1 MSKTKAPLIIIGMH
15 RSGTSL
21 IAGLLHKA
29 GIFMGYKQ
37 DDNNESI
44 FFQRLNEFLF
54 RQANASWDNPHNFLF
69 IDRSFKDYARGLIE
83 VHLKGL
89 RRVHYLGPLG
99 FFKYK
104 TMKNIDFPW
113 GWKDPR
119 NTFTIDIWKEIFPEA
134 RIIHVFRNPVD
145 VAESLR
151 KREYRLRMDGR
162 MGLKARIKELLL
174 KGKVYPC
181 WSVRVQDIFEGIN
194 LWCQYTEKALSLDK
208 EFGERMLHV
217 KYETFLET
225 PEESLQRIL
234 EFAGLDM
241 SKEIS
246 NVLREVKK
254 DRRYAFLNNRELL
267 SVYEKIKDLE
277 PVKRLGYHTII

>member
-37 DDNNESI
+37 DDNNESV
-44 FFQRLNEFLF
+44 FFQRLNEFIF

-69 IDRSFKDYARGLIE
+69 IDQSFKDYARGLIE
-83 VHLKGL
+83 LHLKGL
-89 RRVHYLGPLG
+89 RRVQYLGPLR
-99 FFKYK
+99 FFRYK
-104 TMKNIDFPW
+104 TIKDIDFPW

-119 NTFTIDIWKEIFPEA
+119 NTFTVDIWKEIFPEA
-134 RIIHVFRNPVD
+134 RIVHVFRNPVD
-145 VAESLR
+145 VAESL
-151 KREYRLRMDGR
+151 KNREHRLRNKGL
-162 MGLKARIKELLL
+162 GLKARVKEFLL

-181 WSVRVQDIFEGIN
+181 WSVRVLDILEGIN

-208 EFGERMLHV
+208 EFGDRILHIR
-217 KYETFLET
+217 YETLLET
-225 PEESLQRIL
+225 PEESFKRIL
-234 EFAGLDM
+234 KFAGFDM
-241 SKEIS
+241 SKDIS
-246 NVLREVKK
+246 NIVREVKK
-254 DRRYAFLNNRELL
+254 DRRYAFLNNGELL

-277 PVKRLGYHTII
+277 SVKRLGYHTII

>member
-37 DDNNESI
+37 DDNNESV
-44 FFQRLNEFLF
+44 FFQRLNEFIF

-69 IDRSFKDYARGLIE
+69 IDQSFKDYARRLIE
-83 VHLKGL
+83 LHLKGL
-89 RRVHYLGPLG
+89 RRVQYLGPLR
-99 FFKYK
+99 FFRYK
-104 TMKNIDFPW
+104 TIKDIDFPW

-119 NTFTIDIWKEIFPEA
+119 NTFTVDIWKEIFPEA
-134 RIIHVFRNPVD
+134 RIVHVFRNPVD
-145 VAESLR
+145 VAESL
-151 KREYRLRMDGR
+151 KNREHRLRNKGL
-162 MGLKARIKELLL
+162 GLKARVKEFLL

-181 WSVRVQDIFEGIN
+181 WSVRVLDILEGIN

-208 EFGERMLHV
+208 EFGDRILHIR
-217 KYETFLET
+217 YETLLET
-225 PEESLQRIL
+225 PEESFKRIL
-234 EFAGLDM
+234 KFAGFDM
-241 SKEIS
+241 SKDIS
-246 NVLREVKK
+246 NIVREVKK
-254 DRRYAFLNNRELL
+254 DRRYAFLNNGELL

-277 PVKRLGYHTII
+277 SVKRLGYHTII

>member
-37 DDNNESI
+37 DDNNESV

-69 IDRSFKDYARGLIE
+69 IDQSFKDYARGLIE
-83 VHLKGL
+83 LHLKGL
-89 RRVHYLGPLG
+89 RRVQYLGPLR
-99 FFKYK
+99 FFRYK
-104 TMKNIDFPW
+104 TIKDIDFPW

-119 NTFTIDIWKEIFPEA
+119 NTFTVDIWKEIFPEA
-134 RIIHVFRNPVD
+134 RIVHVFRNPVD
-145 VAESLR
+145 VAESL
-151 KREYRLRMDGR
+151 KNREHRLRNKGL
-162 MGLKARIKELLL
+162 GLKARVKEFLL

-181 WSVRVQDIFEGIN
+181 WSVRVLDILEGIN
-194 LWCQYTEKALSLDK
+194 LWRQYTEKALSLDK
-208 EFGERMLHV
+208 EFGDRILHIR
-217 KYETFLET
+217 YETLLET
-225 PEESLQRIL
+225 PEESFKRIL
-234 EFAGLDM
+234 KFAGFDM
-241 SKEIS
+241 SKDIS
-246 NVLREVKK
+246 NIVREVKK
-254 DRRYAFLNNRELL
+254 DRRYAFLNNGELL

-277 PVKRLGYHTII
+277 SVKRLGYHTII

>member
-1 MSKTKAPLIIIGMH
+1 MSKTKNPLIIIGMH

-21 IAGLLHKA
+21 IAGFLHKA

-54 RQANASWDNPHNFLF
+54 RQANAFWDNPHNFLF
-69 IDRSFKDYARGLIE
+69 IDQHFKDYAKGLIE
-83 VHLKGL
+83 LHLKGL
-89 RRVHYLGPLG
+89 RRVEYIGLRKFL
-99 FFKYK
+99 KYK
-104 TMKNIDFPW
+104 SIKDIDFPW

-119 NTFTIDIWKEIFPEA
+119 NTFTIDIWKEIFSEA
-134 RIIHVFRNPVD
+134 KIVHVFRNPVD

-162 MGLKARIKELLL
+162 IGLKERIKEFLLR
-174 KGKVYPC
+174 GKVYPC

-208 EFGERMLHV
+208 EFGERILHV
-217 KYETFLET
+217 KYETFLEK
-225 PEESLQRIL
+225 PEESFREIL
-234 EFAGLDM
+234 KFAGLDM
-241 SKEIS
+241 SKGIS
-246 NVLREVKK
+246 DIVKEVKK

-267 SVYEKIKDLE
+267 SVYERIKDLE
-277 PVKRLGYHTII
+277 SVKRLGYHMII

>member
-37 DDNNESI
+37 DDNNESV

-69 IDRSFKDYARGLIE
+69 IDQSFKDYARGLIE
-83 VHLKGL
+83 LHLKGL
-89 RRVHYLGPLG
+89 RRVQYLGLLR
-99 FFKYK
+99 FFRYK
-104 TMKNIDFPW
+104 TIKDIDFPW

-119 NTFTIDIWKEIFPEA
+119 NTFTVDIWKEIFPEA
-134 RIIHVFRNPVD
+134 RIVHVFRNPVD
-145 VAESLR
+145 VAESL
-151 KREYRLRMDGR
+151 KNREHRLRNKGL
-162 MGLKARIKELLL
+162 GLKARVKEFLL

-181 WSVRVQDIFEGIN
+181 WSVRVLDILEGIN

-208 EFGERMLHV
+208 EFGDKILHIR
-217 KYETFLET
+217 YETLLET
-225 PEESLQRIL
+225 PEESFKRIL
-234 EFAGLDM
+234 KFAGFDM
-241 SKEIS
+241 SKDIS
-246 NVLREVKK
+246 NIVREVKK
-254 DRRYAFLNNRELL
+254 DRRYAFLNNGELL

-277 PVKRLGYHTII
+277 SVKRLGYHTII

>member
-37 DDNNESI
+37 DHNNESV
-44 FFQRLNEFLF
+44 FFQRLNEFIF

-69 IDRSFKDYARGLIE
+69 IDQSFKDYARRLIE
-83 VHLKGL
+83 LHLKGL
-89 RRVHYLGPLG
+89 RRVQYLGPLR
-99 FFKYK
+99 FFRYK
-104 TMKNIDFPW
+104 TIKDIDFPW

-119 NTFTIDIWKEIFPEA
+119 NTFTVDIWKEIFPEA
-134 RIIHVFRNPVD
+134 RIVHVFRNPVD
-145 VAESLR
+145 VAESL
-151 KREYRLRMDGR
+151 KNREHRLRNKGL
-162 MGLKARIKELLL
+162 GLKARVKEFLL

-181 WSVRVQDIFEGIN
+181 WSVRVLDILEGIN

-208 EFGERMLHV
+208 EFGDRILHIR
-217 KYETFLET
+217 YETLLET
-225 PEESLQRIL
+225 PEESFKRIL
-234 EFAGLDM
+234 KFAGFDM
-241 SKEIS
+241 SKDIS
-246 NVLREVKK
+246 NIVREVKK
-254 DRRYAFLNNRELL
+254 DRRYAFLNNGELL

-277 PVKRLGYHTII
+277 SVKRLGYHTII

>member
-37 DDNNESI
+37 DDNNESV
-44 FFQRLNEFLF
+44 FFQRLNEFIF

-69 IDRSFKDYARGLIE
+69 IDQSFKDYARRLIE
-83 VHLKGL
+83 LHLKGL
-89 RRVHYLGPLG
+89 RRVQYLGPLR
-99 FFKYK
+99 FFRYK
-104 TMKNIDFPW
+104 TIKDIDFPW

-119 NTFTIDIWKEIFPEA
+119 NTFTVDIWKEIFPEA
-134 RIIHVFRNPVD
+134 RIVHVFRNPVD
-145 VAESLR
+145 VAESL
-151 KREYRLRMDGR
+151 KNREHRLRNKGL
-162 MGLKARIKELLL
+162 GLKARVKEFLL

-181 WSVRVQDIFEGIN
+181 WSVRVLDILEGIN

-208 EFGERMLHV
+208 EFGDRILHIR
-217 KYETFLET
+217 YETLLET
-225 PEESLQRIL
+225 PEESFKRIL
-234 EFAGLDM
+234 KFAGFDM
-241 SKEIS
+241 SKDIS
-246 NVLREVKK
+246 IIVREVKK
-254 DRRYAFLNNRELL
+254 DRRYAFLNNGELL

-277 PVKRLGYHTII
+277 SVKRLGYHTII